1 MNFDFSDDQKLLRDQ
16 TRKFLENNCSLA
28 QVREVFLDEN
38 IPYDKKVWQ
47 GLAELGVLGAS
58 IPEQYEGAGL
68 GMLELCVVA
77 EECGRAIAPTPFSSS
92 VYLATEAIKLAASD
106 AQKQKWLP
114 KLAKGEAIGT
124 FAFAEPSTHELKTIF
139 DGKTLSGEKKP
150 VADGGVADIAVVVAK
165 QGGEL
170 VLVLAELGKANSTP
184 PIATPIATIDPTR
197 KHATLAF
204 NNTPA
209 EKLESATGASASGE
223 GEDTLSQLLDRAA
236 ILMAFEQLGGADRAL
251 EFARDYANERYAF
264 GRPIGSFQA
273 IKHKLAD
280 AYILNQVARSNCYYA
295 AMILNDDNG
304 DLPSAAAAARLA
316 ASEAFMYI
324 AQENVQAHG
333 GVGFTWEADTQF
345 FYRRAKLLALALGGK
360 PQWQERLVNEL
371 EKRNAA

>member
-124 FAFAEPSTHELKTIF
+124 FAFAEPSTHELKTTF

-209 EKLESATGASASGE
+209 EKLEKGE
-223 GEDTLSQLLDRAA
+223 GAGKELLSQLLDRAA

>member
-170 VLVLAELGKANSTP
+170 ALVLAELDKAKR
-184 PIATPIATIDPTR
+184 TPIATIDPTR

-209 EKLESATGASASGE
+209 EKLESTSGAGDSGA

-304 DLPSAAAAARLA
+304 DTPSAAAAARLA

-324 AQENVQAHG
+324 AQENVQTHG